1 MTETVTIQNVSSQ
14 AFEIILKSGREYSH
28 KWLKAGETVV
38 VPKKSLTDLV
48 LELKRRNI
56 LEIN

>member
-1 MTETVTIQNVSSQ
+1 MNETVTIQNVSHQ
-14 AFEIILKSGREYSH
+14 AFELILKSGRGYSH
-28 KWLKAGETVV
+28 KCLKAGETVV
-38 VPKKSLTDLV
+38 VPSKALTDVV